1 MTIDEYVRK
10 FENVRLNKIGD
21 RARPHKICML
31 LAVLDLARAH
41 GLLENKIFLN
51 PELIERYVGFFSAVS
66 MPGEKSNPHYPFF
79 YLRGKLSD
87 NTPSFW
93 HIHAISGREHKISTL
108 EVKKASDVTMNIEF
122 ASLDADL
129 FSLIQDVKNI
139 EILENSLTSYWF
151 DRGHSDLRSIVKI
164 SGQISSYEGHLRRG
178 ELEKLSR
185 KEIESIR
192 NPAFRRVVT
201 QIYDY
206 RCAATGLR
214 ILLPSGEA
222 MVEAAHLH
230 PFSEAGDDD
239 PRNGLA
245 LTPNIHWAMDKNL
258 IAPGPDKLWHVS
270 RVLDR
275 RIPDFQ
281 ILTSLDGMPLLL
293 PKELRFTPKE
303 EVLAWRLDRLRR

>member
-1 MTIDEYVRK
+1 MTIDEYVLK
-10 FENVRLNKIGD
+10 FKKIRLNKSGD

-31 LAVLDLARAH
+31 LAVLDLARAQ

-51 PELIERYVGFFSAVS
+51 PELIERYISFFSTVS
-66 MPGEKSNPHYPFF
+66 TPGEKSNPHYPFF

-93 HIHAISGREHKISTL
+93 HVHAIHGRDHMISNL
-108 EVKKASDVTMNIEF
+108 EVKKLSDVTMNIEF

-129 FSLIQDVKNI
+129 FSLIQDAKNI

-151 DRGHSDLRSIVKI
+151 DRGHGDLRSIVKV
-164 SGQISSYEGHLRRG
+164 SGQISAYERHLRRG
-178 ELEKLSR
+178 ELDKLSR
-185 KEIESIR
+185 KEIDSIR
-192 NPAFRRVVT
+192 SPAFRRVVT

-275 RIPDFQ
+275 RISDFQ
-281 ILTSLDGMPLLL
+281 MLTSLDGMPLLL

-303 EVLAWRLDRLRR
+303 EALAWRLDRLRQ